1 MASISSMPISLP
13 NLPSLPSI
21 SKSTSVNT
29 QSSPLLFPSSL
40 SLSTKPILLHPN
52 SHQKKKG
59 SKLWITLAT
68 PEEVLPSDSTPLDN
82 SQQIVSSTGDE
93 GVATVIQALLFVAFV
108 ALSILTIGVIYIAV
122 QDFLGKRER
131 EKFEKEEAARNKSGK
146 KKKKKNVRA
155 RAGPRGFGQKL
166 DEDDVDDI

>member
-29 QSSPLLFPSSL
+29 QSSSLLFPSSL
-40 SLSTKPILLHPN
+40 SLSTKPILFHPN

-108 ALSILTIGVIYIAV
+108 ALSILTIGVILLILFFPPNLTYIY
-122 QDFLGKRER
+122 DFELWIVVSELKCFELGSR
-131 EKFEKEEAARNKSGK
+131 
-146 KKKKKNVRA
+146 
-155 RAGPRGFGQKL
+155 L
-166 DEDDVDDI
+166 YT

>member
-1 MASISSMPISLP
+1 MASISSVPISLP

-29 QSSPLLFPSSL
+29 QSSSLLFPSSL
-40 SLSTKPILLHPN
+40 SLSTKPTLFHTN
-52 SHQKKKG
+52 SHQKKG
-59 SKLWITLAT
+59 RKLWITLAT

-166 DEDDVDDI
+166 DEDDDDDI

>member
-1 MASISSMPISLP
+1 MASISSVPISLP

-29 QSSPLLFPSSL
+29 QSSSLLFPSSL
-40 SLSTKPILLHPN
+40 SLSTKPTLFHTN
-52 SHQKKKG
+52 SHQKKG
-59 SKLWITLAT
+59 GKLWITLAT

-166 DEDDVDDI
+166 DEDDDDDI

>member
-29 QSSPLLFPSSL
+29 QSSSLLFPSSL
-40 SLSTKPILLHPN
+40 SLSTKPILFHPN

-155 RAGPRGFGQKL
+155 RPGPRGFGQKL